1 MMNGIVDSQ
10 GRALLPIVVHH
21 APDGSATQINVW
33 VDTGFTGDL
42 VLPRDQINRL
52 GLQESA
58 VIQSTLAD
66 GREAEIESFIA
77 WLDWFG
83 ELQEVEVCASSGQN
97 ILLGVRLM
105 LGRRLVIDYDSMNLS
120 LE

>member
-1 MMNGIVDSQ
+1 MNGAVDSQ
-10 GRALLPIVVHH
+10 GRALLTIPIRNS
-21 APDGSATQINVW
+21 PDCTATEVSVW

-42 VLPRDQINRL
+42 VLPKDQIKRL
-52 GLQESA
+52 GLRESV
-58 VIQSTLAD
+58 VIQTTLAD
-66 GREAEIESFIA
+66 GREAELESFVA

-83 ELQEVEVCASSGQN
+83 ELQDVEVCASSGQN

-105 LGRRLVIDYDSMNLS
+105 LGRRLVVDYNTLNLT